1 MTRASSACDR
11 TSCASMASCSRSR
24 AAPASRMASRGTYP
38 RPPSG
43 EPAPRASSIGPNSR
57 YAFSTFS
64 ISSLLPLVLPA
75 GRIPALRRNHKKGR
89 RRGASAGGPIF
100 PSPRCGRLGGERQG
114 APSHRRAARGFGEA
128 PDYEIR
134 PVASDPARCRG
145 SDDRVA
151 LPFEHAKRARP
162 HGDEVA
168 LRVVHLRLGGRR
180 AAGAVHDLA
189 LAGYAP
195 LADSPEEVDVH
206 LYGGRPHTHERQHG
220 EAHGVVYEGGVD
232 PAVQGACAVEVVLLD
247 VDADHRAPRLDLLDL
262 GPDVPGEGDLLVKVA
277 GEVVK
282 LLFAQGYCI
291 VAHHALPSAPRSDRS
306 TRW

>member
-1 MTRASSACDR
+1 MRGHHTSGVCYRHR
-11 TSCASMASCSRSR
+11 T
-24 AAPASRMASRGTYP
+24 GTMQAKIATANFL
-38 RPPSG
+38 
-43 EPAPRASSIGPNSR
+43 E
-57 YAFSTFS
+57 
-64 ISSLLPLVLPA
+64 L
-75 GRIPALRRNHKKGR
+75 
-89 RRGASAGGPIF
+89 
-100 PSPRCGRLGGERQG
+100 
-114 APSHRRAARGFGEA
+114 

-134 PVASDPARCRG
+134 SVASDPTRCRG

-151 LPFEHAKRARP
+151 LPFEHAERARP

-168 LRVVHLRLGGRR
+168 LRVIHLRLGGRR

-195 LADSPEEVDVH
+195 LADRPEEVDVH
-206 LYGGRPHTHERQHG
+206 LYGGRPYAHERQHG

-232 PAVQGACAVEVVLLD
+232 AAVQGARAVEVVLLD
-247 VDADHRAPRLDLLDL
+247 IDADHRAPRLDLLDL
-262 GPDVPGEGDLLVKVA
+262 RPDVPGEGDLLVKVA

-291 VAHHALPSAPRSDRS
+291 VAHQALPSAPRSDRS